1 MSQAYNAGGV
11 FSSQLIGVPES
22 YDEQMGVM
30 ALREARAL
38 AILAPDMGAGNPVG
52 NWTHKYNDMV
62 WTPAQT
68 KLTSTITNSST
79 SLALDDAVASAGMLI
94 RIDEETILLGT
105 ESPAK
110 TFDITSGRSVNAGSA
125 AAHTAGQ
132 LVSIL
137 GKPQVQG
144 AAAGTAD
151 VVVEPDEITNYVE
164 CFAKFIMV
172 PDATEGSA
180 QHFRPGQSRFDY
192 ELNQNQ
198 IVALHELEHS
208 LFWGTAQAPS
218 TNATAG
224 KMGGIWDRMYSYTT
238 DLGDA
243 ALSLDN
249 LRTAVRTSGN
259 SGGAGKLYLFANLYT
274 CDTIDSWQIPH
285 VQVMQGSPESQNF
298 GVRIQNVMVGGTQ
311 IVVVPYP
318 QADSDVFLLDATKIR
333 IRPLQGNGWTL
344 KQEGR
349 DGLRAKWDLSGYFT
363 SEVKCAPAHYVFTSV
378 KVS

>member
-1 MSQAYNAGGV
+1 MAQAYNAGGV

-22 YDEQMGVM
+22 YDQQMGVL
-30 ALREARAL
+30 ALREAIAL
-38 AILAPDMGAGNPVG
+38 AILAPDFGASNPIG
-52 NWTHKYNDMV
+52 SHTHKYNDMV

-79 SLALDDAVASAGMLI
+79 SLALDDAVASEGMLI
-94 RIDEETILLGT
+94 RINEETILLGT

-110 TFDITSGRSVNAGSA
+110 TFDVTSGRSVNAGSA
-125 AAHTAGQ
+125 AGHTAAE

-151 VVVEPDEITNYVE
+151 VVVEPDEITNYIE

-172 PDATEGSA
+172 PDATEGLP

-208 LFWGTAQAPS
+208 LFWGTARAPS

-238 DLGDA
+238 DLGDS

-249 LRTAVRTSGN
+249 MRTAVRSSGN
-259 SGGAGKLYLFANLYT
+259 YGGAAKLYFFANLYT
-274 CDTIDSWQIPH
+274 CDTVDSWQIPH
-285 VQVMQGSPESQNF
+285 VQVQQGSPESQNF
-298 GVRIQNVMVGGTQ
+298 GVAVRNVLVGGKN
-311 IVVVPYP
+311 IVLVPYP
-318 QADSDVFLLDATKIR
+318 QAAADCFLLDATKIR
-333 IRPLQGNGWTL
+333 LRQLAGHGWTL
-344 KQEGR
+344 KMEGR
-349 DGLRAKWDLSGYFT
+349 EGLRTKWDLSYYGT
-363 SEVKCAPAHYVFTSV
+363 AEIKCAPAHYVFTSV
-378 KVS
+378 KQS